1 MLPINYNLFN
11 SFLVLIEN
19 RTSDIESGLYKY
31 GCPYFTT
38 EIYENL
44 GKSLVVS
51 LLDII
56 KKNPLS
62 RIPHTQFKS
71 ISNLRMVLAE
81 KIKKY
86 DKFGRLSETIPWNI
100 NAINQ

>member
-1 MLPINYNLFN
+1 MFIIIYNQFN
-11 SFLVLIEN
+11 SFLVLTEN

-31 GCPYFTT
+31 GSPYFTT

-44 GKSLVVS
+44 GKSLVIS

-62 RIPHTQFKS
+62 RIPHT
-71 ISNLRMVLAE
+71 
-81 KIKKY
+81 
-86 DKFGRLSETIPWNI
+86 
-100 NAINQ
+100 